1 MIDGPTV
8 FEVLRPVTL
17 TRGSVHRI
25 SLLKGAMLR
34 IDLQDHDFRDA
45 ELERAIAE
53 GKLRPVPPAVFR

>member
-34 IDLQDHDFRDA
+34 IDLQDHDFSDR
-45 ELERAIAE
+45 ELERAVAE
-53 GKLRPVPPAVFR
+53 GRLRPISPAIFR

>member
-1 MIDGPTV
+1 MIEGPTT

-17 TRGSVHRI
+17 TRGDRHRI

-45 ELERAIAE
+45 ELERAVAE
-53 GKLRPVPPAVFR
+53 GRLRPVLPAIFR